1 MDSEEN
7 TQEVVNDNR
16 AVAGQLLMLVIKSLV
31 CGTQKSKPQAR

>member
-16 AVAGQLLMLVIKSLV
+16 AQAGTTADAGIKSLV